1 MTEDHSD
8 ILVTY
13 SAEVGDDAD
22 NEKIKKVI
30 AEEAAAVK
38 AAENVVVIISCYT

>member
-8 ILVTY
+8 ILVT
-13 SAEVGDDAD
+13 EVGDDAD

-38 AAENVVVIISCYT
+38 AAGNVFVIISCYT